1 MRIYRDPLILHR
13 ARQYCEVRCWKVHTP
28 LMSSQWT
35 DVTPAASLHSEGPL
49 GPRQQ
54 CTMVAMQYSRW
65 SKVLR
70 RGACHRPTSAHAIN
84 QASSLHPKLR
94 RRSIGD
100 HTRLKHLAVGDS
112 WRLRYYRSS
121 IFFAPTRLLVISSSD
136 SYSSTAVSHDHVS
149 ISTETFAA
157 IRFSVCPDWISLCT
171 A

>member
-1 MRIYRDPLILHR
+1 MRIDKDPLMLHR

-35 DVTPAASLHSEGPL
+35 DVTPAAPLHSEGPP

-54 CTMVAMQYSRW
+54 CTMVAMQCSRR

-70 RGACHRPTSAHAIN
+70 RGACHRPTSSHAID
-84 QASSLHPKLR
+84 QAPSLHPKLR

-100 HTRLKHLAVGDS
+100 DSRRKRLAVGDS